1 MSENN
6 KKHQENDGKEAVDYE
21 WEARKTANRILDVL
35 TMIEELAVKIRSNS
49 GRISRVQAEIK
60 RMRDGGEWEEPE
72 EGEGRVY
79 QMEPKLDLHE
89 MNYEQLE
96 DALNKVTRID

>member
-6 KKHQENDGKEAVDYE
+6 QKHQENDGKEAVDYE

-49 GRISRVQAEIK
+49 GRISRIQAELK
-60 RMRDGGEWEEPE
+60 RFRDGGEWEEPE
-72 EGEGRVY
+72 EGEERLY
-79 QMEPKLDLHE
+79 EPAPPINLHDMSAEELDE
-89 MNYEQLE
+89 
-96 DALNKVTRID
+96 ALKGVTRID